1 MSHLHN
7 FAVIVLIALV
17 SAAGLQPRQE
27 TENLTHFD
35 RDGLVF
41 YYPTGWTL
49 TESQQ
54 DFVPVVTLQPP
65 TGPTQIIVSTTST
78 SSCDFQAETKNI
90 MSELVEQVAR
100 QIQASTPIQ
109 SSPVKT
115 QVDTA
120 EADGVRLL
128 GKAQGKPVIADVYSV
143 RVNTRFIN
151 LVYIRV
157 ENDEAGA
164 SAWNTV
170 RTTVKIR
177 HGVTTI
183 IGSEAPNG
191 SAAAIS
197 GGVLNGKAIRLPRPG
212 YPPIARSAHASGT
225 VVVQVTIDEWGAVSS
240 AHAVSGHPLLMAVSV
255 EAARGAVSHRLNCV
269 TNQ

>member
-1 MSHLHN
+1 MSPLHN
-7 FAVIVLIALV
+7 FAVIVLIALL

-35 RDGLVF
+35 KDGLVF

-54 DFVPVVTLQPP
+54 DFVPVATIQPP
-65 TGPTQIIVSTTST
+65 TGPTQIVVSTTSI
-78 SSCDFQAETKNI
+78 SSCDFQAETKNN
-90 MSELVEQVAR
+90 MSELVEKVAR
-100 QIQASTPIQ
+100 QIHASFPIH

-115 QVDTA
+115 EVDTA
-120 EADGVRLL
+120 EAAGVRLF
-128 GKAQGKPVIADVYSV
+128 GKAQGKPVTADVYSV
-143 RVNTRFIN
+143 RVNFSFIN

-157 ENDEAGA
+157 ENDETGA

-170 RTTVKIR
+170 RSTVKIKQ
-177 HGVTTI
+177 GVTTVV
-183 IGSEAPNG
+183 GSAKPPNG
-191 SAAAIS
+191 SAAPIT

-225 VVVQVTIDEWGAVSS
+225 VVVQVTIDESGAVIS
-240 AHAVSGHPLLMAVSV
+240 AHAVSGHL
-255 EAARGAVSHRLNCV
+255 C
-269 TNQ
+269 